1 MSENVNMQPKNIFEQ
16 ILFGQLTTNNNVVA
30 LSKNVEV
37 LNDKIEGIMALFST
51 SSGLVDVKNPVV
63 SGDDETVLNK

>member
-1 MSENVNMQPKNIFEQ
+1 MDGNMNMQPKNIFEQ

-37 LNDKIEGIMALFST
+37 LNDKIEGIMALFSA
-51 SSGLVDVKNPVV
+51 SSETVDVTKPVPE
-63 SGDDETVLNK
+63 DESVLNK